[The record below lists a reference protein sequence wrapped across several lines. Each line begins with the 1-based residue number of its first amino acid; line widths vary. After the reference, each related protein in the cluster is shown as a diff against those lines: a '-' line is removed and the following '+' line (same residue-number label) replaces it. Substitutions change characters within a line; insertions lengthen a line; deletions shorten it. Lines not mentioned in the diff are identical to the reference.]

1 MINTEYMMFDDLKI
15 GMVLIQKSSGKRF
28 VIVEHDE
35 CEDSYYSTIT
45 IVSESDLLEHNK
57 SESNIYLEGLE
68 YDILNNGPDGIFEEY
83 DVSKNT
89 IKLRTIKTIEILIEN
104 E

>member
-68 YDILNNGPDGIFEEY
+68 YNILNNGPDGIFEEY